1 MGGHR
6 GTQRVHGRV
15 KYKVTMSSLPL
26 PIAAFLAGLI
36 SFLSPCVL
44 PLVPGYVS
52 LISGAGVE
60 ELKSSESQLLRKLM
74 LNSMGFIV
82 GFSVVFVTLGA
93 ISTEVG
99 QLLARYKSMLAQI
112 AGVVIILFGLHLT
125 GVFKIKALYT
135 DARLHSVKGNSTP
148 FGAFVIGFAFAFG
161 WTPCLGPILTAIL
174 TIAGEQDTLV
184 KGILLLAVYSLGLAV
199 PFLLT
204 SLLMERFLKF
214 YSRFRSKMHAL
225 EIASGGLLIALGV
238 LLVIGRFTL
247 ISSWLSFL
255 NRFAL

>member
-1 MGGHR
+1 
-6 GTQRVHGRV
+6 
-15 KYKVTMSSLPL
+15 MSTLPL
-26 PIAAFLAGLI
+26 PIAAFLAGLV

-60 ELKSSESQLLRKLM
+60 ELRVQESHLFRKVF
-74 LNSMGFIV
+74 LNSMGFV
-82 GFSVVFVTLGA
+82 LGFSIVFITLGA

-99 QLLARYKSMLAQI
+99 QMLARYRSVLAEV
-112 AGVVIILFGLHLT
+112 AGGVIILFGLHLT

-135 DARLHSVKGNSTP
+135 DARLHSVKGGSTP
-148 FGAFVIGFAFAFG
+148 IGAFLIGFAFAFG
-161 WTPCLGPILTAIL
+161 WTPCVGPILDIIL
-174 TIAGEQDTLV
+174 GFAAAQDSVL

-204 SLLMERFLKF
+204 GLGIGRFLKF
-214 YSRFRSKMHAL
+214 YSRFRSHMHAL
-225 EIASGGLLIALGV
+225 EVASGVLMIALGA
-238 LLVIGRFTL
+238 LLVFGRFTI
-247 ISSWLSFL
+247 ISNYLSFL